1 VVRRLEQENAPQCSG
16 ISSAATQRDS
26 EYDRFKMAV
35 EFLVFQ
41 RPIGYLV
48 SIWYLWPCGSWTLSL
63 QVMQQERDERS
74 WWKCNARVNY

>member
-48 SIWYLWPCGSWTLSL
+48 SIWYLWPCGSWLIVLGFKGTLSL

-74 WWKCNARVNY
+74 W